1 MNFLTQSE
9 TARILRLSERTLER
23 KRGDG
28 TGPRFRKFGRRVVY
42 AMTDL
47 EEWADARTFSSTA
60 ESDEDDD
67 DPPEPRRS
75 ASQLLL
81 VWWAF
86 PAPPQ
91 RRIIDCFNATRA
103 GKKAGAFKITPGRDF
118 PRVRKTPA
126 KRER

>member
-91 RRIIDCFNATRA
+91 RRIIDCFNANA
-103 GKKAGAFKITPGRDF
+103 P
-118 PRVRKTPA
+118 VRRLGPS
-126 KRER
+126 RSSRGGHSRR